1 MVPRP
6 SLGQDWFSDL
16 KKRPDADRHACLLGR
31 VKSTPPTYEADWLD
45 FKVGDDPAIPDKKKL
60 AEEQK
65 KVWSKALSAFAN
77 SGGGVLVWG
86 IKAEKDKAT
95 RIDAASD
102 YCPVPDV
109 HQFVSRLQELHRQA
123 IEPPVLNVDYLP
135 VPNSAT
141 DPSGFVAC
149 WIPES
154 AFKPHRAEYVEG
166 KPFFIRAG
174 DNSAPASLALLR
186 YLFHPATNS
195 LINLEVGVSWQAND
209 RGEGGAKHNGLFRLH
224 GAIQN
229 VGTSS
234 AKELL
239 LPLKEFP
246 PGMNLQVR
254 EGWYQLPPHPE
265 GHAIAYHHTLHPGLI
280 VPAFTFEMPGK
291 FHPTAGG
298 GIRHI
303 PDLQGMKL
311 IFGVYA
317 ADREPQHGAVDFS
330 EDDIIFQKNKNTVGD
345 LGYRYRLP
353 EFWHRFGLG

>member
-1 MVPRP
+1 M
-6 SLGQDWFSDL
+6 
-16 KKRPDADRHACLLGR
+16 
-31 VKSTPPTYEADWLD
+31 
-45 FKVGDDPAIPDKKKL
+45 
-60 AEEQK
+60 
-65 KVWSKALSAFAN
+65 
-77 SGGGVLVWG
+77 
-86 IKAEKDKAT
+86 
-95 RIDAASD
+95 
-102 YCPVPDV
+102 
-109 HQFVSRLQELHRQA
+109 
-123 IEPPVLNVDYLP
+123 
-135 VPNSAT
+135 
-141 DPSGFVAC
+141 
-149 WIPES
+149 
-154 AFKPHRAEYVEG
+154 
-166 KPFFIRAG
+166 
-174 DNSAPASLALLR
+174 R